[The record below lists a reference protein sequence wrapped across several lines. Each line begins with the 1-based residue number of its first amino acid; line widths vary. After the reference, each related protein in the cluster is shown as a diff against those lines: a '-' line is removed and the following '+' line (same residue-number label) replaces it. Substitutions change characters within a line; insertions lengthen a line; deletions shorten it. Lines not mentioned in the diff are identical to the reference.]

1 MKNILLKLS
10 PLIILILFGV
20 TVFSTEGIAGEN
32 YAFLVAV
39 GDYDVKHL
47 NPLAY
52 TRNDILE
59 FRTELLKSGFPKENI
74 VLLHDDLKQLE
85 NRRYLPEAEKIR
97 QEFTLLVSGLEPD
110 DTLIV
115 AMAGHG
121 VQFKDGE
128 SSYFCPA
135 DADLDDE
142 KHASLIS
149 FSELYRG
156 LEQCEARKKLL
167 LIDACRNNPQSQ
179 LSRSRAKVEL
189 QSITRPQSEPIPE
202 GIVALFS
209 CSAGEQAYEWPDLKH
224 GIFFHHVLEGWKG
237 AADDGDLSLSLDEL
251 VAYTRKK
258 TQTFARLKLGS
269 IQRPQRLGEFSGTW
283 KLCEIEDPDYELGL
297 KLYMGDGVLMDRGR
311 AYQLFRKA
319 ADRGH
324 TLAKTFVGLS
334 YAKGDYGIQQDLS
347 EANRW
352 FESAMPALRTLA
364 DDGNPIAQNNLG
376 DMYYEGH
383 AVPKDV
389 NEAVKWYRASAGQ
402 NYPAAQNNLGFLY
415 GSGEGVEKSYSEAL
429 KWYRKSASQDYAPAQ
444 DALGYSYYSGWGVEQ
459 NKYEAV
465 KWYRKAANQSYAEA
479 QNKIGKMYYDGEG
492 VGKSYSQAV
501 KWFQEAAEQNHLEAQ
516 TSLGS
521 MLKNGWGCDKNIN
534 EAVKWYR
541 KAAERDYA
549 YAQVYL
555 GVMYEFGTGVKQNDH
570 EAIRWFRKAAE
581 QDNAEGLNKLAF
593 MYVKGRGVEQDK
605 VKAFQ
610 LSNKA
615 ATLGLASAQYNVG
628 YCYSQGIGIEK
639 NRHEAFRWY
648 QKAAEQN
655 HLTAQWV
662 LGDFYQDGDVVE
674 KNYSKAVLWYRK
686 AAEQNDAIA
695 QNRLGVMY
703 KKGNGVA
710 KDYAEAA
717 KWYRKA
723 MKGSDPSTVKSA
735 RANLKQIGYSP

>member
-1 MKNILLKLS
+1 MSYKFESPITVSCCLLIVSLLGGLKT
-10 PLIILILFGV
+10 PPA
-20 TVFSTEGIAGEN
+20 EAGEN

-47 NPLAY
+47 KPLAY

-311 AYQLFRKA
+311 AFQLFRKA

-324 TLAKTFVGLS
+324 TLAKTFVGLQ
-334 YAKGDYGIQQDLS
+334 YARGEYGVQSDLS
-347 EANRW
+347 EAKRW

-364 DDGNPIAQNNLG
+364 EEGNPLAQKQYGSMYGIRQDYDEAFKWTYKAAEQDDVISLHAMGMICEYGLGVEKSESIAVEWYRKAAEQGYAAAQHNLGLMYEKGLGVTINLKEAAKWHRLAADQNDVNAQHVLGVMYYNGRGVEQNNEEALKWFLKAAQQNFANSQFNIGIWYDNVKKYSEAVKWYQKAAEQNLAGAQNNLG
-376 DMYYEGH
+376 TKY
-383 AVPKDV
+383 V
-389 NEAVKWYRASAGQ
+389 
-402 NYPAAQNNLGFLY
+402 L
-415 GSGEGVEKSYSEAL
+415 GEGVDKDYSKAMQWFRKAAL
-429 KWYRKSASQDYAPAQ
+429 QNHPLAQ
-444 DALGYSYYSGWGVEQ
+444 QSLGRMYNKGLGVKQ
-459 NKYEAV
+459 NYYEAV
-465 KWYRKAANQSYAEA
+465 KWYRKAADQNNATA
-479 QNKIGKMYYDGEG
+479 QINLGFMYQYGLG
-492 VGKSYSQAV
+492 VS
-501 KWFQEAAEQNHLEAQ
+501 
-516 TSLGS
+516 
-521 MLKNGWGCDKNIN
+521 KNIN
-534 EAVKWYR
+534 EAAALYR
-541 KAAERDYA
+541 KAARSSD
-549 YAQVYL
+549 
-555 GVMYEFGTGVKQNDH
+555 
-570 EAIRWFRKAAE
+570 
-581 QDNAEGLNKLAF
+581 
-593 MYVKGRGVEQDK
+593 
-605 VKAFQ
+605 
-610 LSNKA
+610 S
-615 ATLGLASAQYNVG
+615 S
-628 YCYSQGIGIEK
+628 
-639 NRHEAFRWY
+639 
-648 QKAAEQN
+648 
-655 HLTAQWV
+655 
-662 LGDFYQDGDVVE
+662 
-674 KNYSKAVLWYRK
+674 
-686 AAEQNDAIA
+686 
-695 QNRLGVMY
+695 
-703 KKGNGVA
+703 
-710 KDYAEAA
+710 AA
-717 KWYRKA
+717 KIA
-723 MKGSDPSTVKSA
+723 VN
-735 RANLKQIGYSP
+735 NLKSLGYSP

>member
-1 MKNILLKLS
+1 MKMFLSALTLLFCISSLVSK
-10 PLIILILFGV
+10 GQ
-20 TVFSTEGIAGEN
+20 AGEN

-47 NPLAY
+47 KPLAY

-97 QEFTLLVSGLEPD
+97 LEFTLLVSGLEPD

-121 VQFKDGE
+121 VQFQDGK

-142 KHASLIS
+142 KHARLIS
-149 FSELYRG
+149 FGELYKG

-167 LIDACRNNPQSQ
+167 LIDACRNDPQSQ

-189 QSITRPQSEPIPE
+189 ESITRPQSEPVPE

-324 TLAKTFVGLS
+324 TLAITFVGLS
-334 YAKGDYGIQQDLS
+334 YAKGDYGIQQNLS

-364 DDGNPIAQNNLG
+364 EDGNPVAQNNLG

-383 AVPKDV
+383 AVPRDV
-389 NEAVKWYRASAGQ
+389 NEAVKWYRASAEQ
-402 NYPAAQNNLGFLY
+402 NYPAAQNNLGYMY
-415 GSGEGVEKSYSEAL
+415 GSGEGVEKSYAEAL
-429 KWYRKSASQDYAPAQ
+429 KWYRKAADQNYALAEA
-444 DALGYSYYSGWGVEQ
+444 ALGYCCRAGWGVEQ
-459 NKYEAV
+459 NDADAV
-465 KWYRKAANQSYAEA
+465 Q
-479 QNKIGKMYYDGEG
+479 
-492 VGKSYSQAV
+492 
-501 KWFQEAAEQNHLEAQ
+501 
-516 TSLGS
+516 
-521 MLKNGWGCDKNIN
+521 
-534 EAVKWYR
+534 
-541 KAAERDYA
+541 
-549 YAQVYL
+549 
-555 GVMYEFGTGVKQNDH
+555 
-570 EAIRWFRKAAE
+570 
-581 QDNAEGLNKLAF
+581 
-593 MYVKGRGVEQDK
+593 
-605 VKAFQ
+605 
-610 LSNKA
+610 
-615 ATLGLASAQYNVG
+615 
-628 YCYSQGIGIEK
+628 
-639 NRHEAFRWY
+639 
-648 QKAAEQN
+648 
-655 HLTAQWV
+655 
-662 LGDFYQDGDVVE
+662 
-674 KNYSKAVLWYRK
+674 WYRK
-686 AAEQNDAIA
+686 AAEQNYALA
-695 QNRLGVMY
+695 QSKMGSAYWYGQGVVKDDEEAVKWFRKSAEQGNATAQFGLGVMFQNGQGVEKNYNYAMQWYLKAAKQNY
-703 KKGNGVA
+703 KSAYANLGVMHRDGLGVEKNLSKA
-710 KDYAEAA
+710 VELYRKAADQGDKYGQYLLGSAYQFGLGVEKNYSYAT

-723 MKGSDPSTVKSA
+723 AEQNLATAQTNLGWMYRQGLGVEQNNEEAVNLFRKAADQNEPWGLNNLGNMYEKGLGVEKDIRIAVSLYRKA
-735 RANLKQIGYSP
+735 AKQGNQLAKENLRNLGYSQ

>member
-1 MKNILLKLS
+1 MDLCCHRSISVSFSLVIVSLLVTLTSS
-10 PLIILILFGV
+10 P
-20 TVFSTEGIAGEN
+20 SAAGEN

-47 NPLAY
+47 KPLAY

-59 FRTELLKSGFPKENI
+59 FKELLLKSGFSKKNI
-74 VLLHDDLKQLE
+74 VLLHDDLKQLS

-121 VQFKDGE
+121 VQFRDGE

-149 FSELYRG
+149 FSELYKG

-167 LIDACRNNPQSQ
+167 LIDACRNDPQSQ

-189 QSITRPQSEPIPE
+189 QSITRPQSEPVPE

-251 VAYTRKK
+251 VTYTRKK

-269 IQRPQRLGEFSGTW
+269 IQRPQRLGQFSGTW

-334 YAKGDYGIQQDLS
+334 YTKGDYGIQKDLS

-376 DMYYEGH
+376 DMYYDGH

-389 NEAVKWYRASAGQ
+389 N
-402 NYPAAQNNLGFLY
+402 
-415 GSGEGVEKSYSEAL
+415 
-429 KWYRKSASQDYAPAQ
+429 
-444 DALGYSYYSGWGVEQ
+444 
-459 NKYEAV
+459 EAV

-516 TSLGS
+516 TSLGA